1 MPSFLETSGAKE
13 RLRILSQSIKQIF
26 AHELSQRPTKNT
38 RLSRR
43 LFYKRAVQVALPLCT
58 PAESQNRTTVVAD
71 YRNLTINITPSV
83 WAIIIFIQCL
93 ISNLSCRSFYVFYV
107 ILSLSQRLSQ
117 RHSSKTLMHT
127 TGSAHVNDVDIV
139 KYKRNIVIIIV
150 FLGMIR
156 VLSNRP
162 QTMTPFGCDPLH
174 PYANPGYPQQFT
186 E

>member
-1 MPSFLETSGAKE
+1 M
-13 RLRILSQSIKQIF
+13 
-26 AHELSQRPTKNT
+26 
-38 RLSRR
+38 
-43 LFYKRAVQVALPLCT
+43 QVALPLCT

-83 WAIIIFIQCL
+83 WAIITFIQCM
-93 ISNLSCRSFYVFYV
+93 ISNRSCHSFCVFYV

-117 RHSSKTLMHT
+117 LHSSQTLMHT

-186 E
+186 EYILLEGDSSCHVTCPVRDAHMVWMLRSRRDFSR